1 MSDNVEFYDND
12 EDDFD
17 GSDDE
22 SGLSEEQVRAFLT
35 ELAHLTM
42 KHEIEIG
49 AFGNHEPFLVAND
62 AKHGFYDVDED
73 HEGLIFIC
81 GNMIQ

>member
-1 MSDNVEFYDND
+1 MNDSVEFHD
-12 EDDFD
+12 EDFDDFD
-17 GSDDE
+17 DFDDS
-22 SGLSEEQVRAFLT
+22 SGLSEEKVRAFLT

-42 KHEIEIG
+42 KHGVEIA

>member
-1 MSDNVEFYDND
+1 MNDYVEFYDGGDD

-17 GSDDE
+17 DDS
-22 SGLSEEQVRAFLT
+22 SGLSEEKVRAFLT

-42 KHEIEIG
+42 KHGVEIA
-49 AFGNHEPFLVAND
+49 AFGNHEPFLVANE

>member
-1 MSDNVEFYDND
+1 MTDGVEFYDND

-42 KHEIEIG
+42 KHGIEIG